1 MLLWCELCS
10 VVTPRVT
17 IQIMDKINQSEVNVT
32 FNTMFKMNCSVESYP
47 PAMVHWEVDGVQV
60 SNNPEIRTYT
70 RVLEEVTVD
79 TSSRGVI
86 ITYTCVAVNVING
99 VNHSAN
105 NSINVIIQGKTIHLA
120 IFIVQLRRYLCSL
133 YYIADN
139 VDERKHWQIC

>member
-1 MLLWCELCS
+1 
-10 VVTPRVT
+10 
-17 IQIMDKINQSEVNVT
+17 MDKINQSEVNVT
-32 FNTMFKMNCSVESYP
+32 FNTMFKMICSVESYP

-70 RVLEEVTVD
+70 RVREEVTVD

-105 NSINVIIQGKTIHLA
+105 NSINVIIQGKNIHLA
-120 IFIVQLRRYLCSL
+120 IFIV
-133 YYIADN
+133 
-139 VDERKHWQIC
+139 